1 MVDNANTVVHL
12 TTDTWTSSC
21 KKVNYMV
28 VTAHFIDDEWV
39 MHKRVINFR
48 EIDTHKGEEIGREL
62 LACIHGWGMKNVMS
76 MTVDNATCNDTAI
89 EFLVKMFPT
98 IYDGGKHFHIRCMTH
113 ILNLIVKVGLKYH
126 NYHVEC
132 VQKAVKY
139 IRGSTQRIKK
149 FKKAIK
155 DVGLETKKFLCGD
168 SPTRWNSTFELL
180 KTAYKL
186 WEAFVE
192 FGIKEKS
199 YEKDLQ
205 RVPDRMDFEEIKE
218 MVDFLEKFKTKTENV
233 SASTKPL
240 VHRLIREILDV
251 NLHLKKWSTKVNF
264 VHLIPDMK
272 DKYDKYWGDYAKMSD
287 YIYFVIL
294 LDPTMKSQLLLYTFK
309 EMIGSKGEKLSKSEI
324 ELKAYEMIYEVERKI
339 DKFFKTYVEKYDM
352 SGSSQQQSSQQV
364 VDCDEDNDFFG
375 NFLNSGGDNS
385 DALENELII
394 YLKEP
399 RVTYNKSFDI
409 LSWWKLNG
417 LRFPIVARMAKDI
430 LGIQISTVASES
442 AFSTSRRVLTD
453 YRANLSNVIVEA
465 LLCTQDWVRKSR
477 KPIIDNVDDI
487 LNDDEVA
494 MEIEEAL
501 HNDKAMGKRP
511 MEK

>member
-1 MVDNANTVVHL
+1 
-12 TTDTWTSSC
+12 
-21 KKVNYMV
+21 
-28 VTAHFIDDEWV
+28 
-39 MHKRVINFR
+39 
-48 EIDTHKGEEIGREL
+48 
-62 LACIHGWGMKNVMS
+62 
-76 MTVDNATCNDTAI
+76 
-89 EFLVKMFPT
+89 
-98 IYDGGKHFHIRCMTH
+98 
-113 ILNLIVKVGLKYH
+113 
-126 NYHVEC
+126 
-132 VQKAVKY
+132 
-139 IRGSTQRIKK
+139 
-149 FKKAIK
+149 
-155 DVGLETKKFLCGD
+155 
-168 SPTRWNSTFELL
+168 
-180 KTAYKL
+180 
-186 WEAFVE
+186 
-192 FGIKEKS
+192 
-199 YEKDLQ
+199 
-205 RVPDRMDFEEIKE
+205 

-287 YIYFVIL
+287 YVYFAIL

-309 EMIGSKGEKLSKSEI
+309 EMIGSKGEKLSKLEI
-324 ELKAYEMIYEVERKI
+324 ELKAYEMLYEVERKI
-339 DKFFKTYVEKYDM
+339 ENFFKTYVEKYDM
-352 SGSSQQQSSQQV
+352 SRSSQQQSSQQV
-364 VDCDEDNDFFG
+364 VDCDDDNDFFG
-375 NFLNSGGDNS
+375 NFLNSEGDNS

-417 LRFPIVARMAKDI
+417 LRFPIVARMTKDI
-430 LGIQISTVASES
+430 LGIQISTIASES

-453 YRANLSNVIVEA
+453 YHANLSNVIVEA